1 MRPPQEGDQ
10 GDQGSSSGSSEGE
23 GGEDPGDDDGSE
35 GTDFEKQREGEEESE
50 EFIPDEETT
59 PTSVADSP
67 PSGNPEA
74 ESSPEEGPPN
84 FEEEGEEESPT
95 EGRGRDIAVNRAGGD
110 ETFYSEETGLLWIRH
125 RARRRRY
132 VVPGGPGCPFSQE
145 YFKPNRWTK
154 CQNADTE
161 NPLETVETEDNWEFF
176 HDCEGPFRWW
186 TGWTVFQVQGYERPT
201 SFPWEATEPPRPP
214 SGTDKC
220 VLLGVWY
227 AFL

>member
-1 MRPPQEGDQ
+1 MKGFPAGMRPPQEGDQ

-35 GTDFEKQREGEEESE
+35 GTDFEEQREGEEESE

-74 ESSPEEGPPN
+74 ESSPEEGPSN

-176 HDCEGPFRWW
+176 QDCEGPFRWW
-186 TGWTVFQVQGYERPT
+186 TG
-201 SFPWEATEPPRPP
+201 PR
-214 SGTDKC
+214 
-220 VLLGVWY
+220 V
-227 AFL
+227 